1 MKKVFAVL
9 LVSLALVLF
18 NEHTGQVA
26 AQDAQDEAGVIPS
39 SKLRGNYSD
48 TLKGSFA
55 VCLSPTSPFP
65 EESCSTKGALVIPLS
80 IVTAGHVALDKEGNS
95 CETGTQI
102 VSGLPVDISPPQ
114 VTPFHNVEKRLNYD
128 PTTGT
133 GDASFTT
140 YVGGTCHGAKFD
152 STGATVLNTGTIDFV
167 ASDDG
172 KSIKGVITSL
182 TDPVGGIGDF
192 SLSNLLLRQ

>member
-1 MKKVFAVL
+1 MKKLFAVL
-9 LVSLALVLF
+9 LVSLAFVLF

-55 VCLSPTSPFP
+55 VCVSSTSPFT
-65 EESCSTKGALVIPLS
+65 EQSCSTKGARAIPLS
-80 IVTAGHVALDKEGNS
+80 IVTAGHVARDEEGNS
-95 CETGTQI
+95 CETGIQI
-102 VSGLPVDISPPQ
+102 VSDLPVDISPPQ
-114 VTPFHNVEKRLNYD
+114 VTSFHNVEKGLNFD

-140 YVGGTCHGAKFD
+140 YIGGTCQGPEFD
-152 STGATVLNTGTIDFV
+152 STGATVLNTGAIHFV

-172 KSIKGVITSL
+172 KRIEGAITSI

-192 SLSNLLLRQ
+192 SLSNLLSKQ